1 MEENSIGYRNN
12 NFNLNKS
19 AKINKKIKIIYP
31 EYISTKELKMLQTKN
46 DHELNKINE
55 SNLYLQQQ
63 SIFSNKSNMN
73 SFLNY
78 LNEIFNSKKN
88 NNEDSKIKINSDNII
103 KKHLI
108 KKLKNKRLNNPRKL
122 IENKN
127 KFFPSN
133 LLDYIHPYEYLFNHK
148 INKNNHNTNSN
159 SKINKTEKQFEL
171 HLSDI
176 DFIPKKKTKYFSRN
190 QNKNT
195 IFLKMNKTET
205 NRRNISNKYENKR
218 CQTTNNFFNNNISK
232 IKKSRNKKI
241 FLTDNSSTINNK
253 RQKELFQNLT
263 NITHR
268 LKTIKKELISEYQN
282 KDKNLA
288 NEEKSNQILS
298 NFFNNNINSKIN
310 DAQLIKSLFK
320 QIKKKSFFA
329 DLSQQY
335 SSNNRK
341 AFPTTIKKRFLQQL
355 LKMDVL
361 EKKEKIL
368 NTYRYNNDYILK
380 NEFNKL
386 KENEISKNR
395 RLFNKN
401 IEKMK
406 NLNINN
412 IKSFLKMM
420 NNKKIK

>member
-1 MEENSIGYRNN
+1 MEENSIGYKNN
-12 NFNLNKS
+12 NYNLNKS
-19 AKINKKIKIIYP
+19 VGRNKKIKIIYP
-31 EYISTKELKMLQTKN
+31 KYISTRDLKMLQNKN
-46 DHELNKINE
+46 DNELNEINKT
-55 SNLYLQQQ
+55 NLYLQQQ
-63 SIFSNKSNMN
+63 SIFSDKSNMN

-78 LNEIFNSKKN
+78 LNEIVNSKKN
-88 NNEDSKIKINSDNII
+88 NNEDSKIKLNSDNII

-122 IENKN
+122 LENKN
-127 KFFPSN
+127 KFIPSN

-148 INKNNHNTNSN
+148 INKNNQKTTSN
-159 SKINKTEKQFEL
+159 SQINKTEKKLEL

-263 NITHR
+263 NITYR

-341 AFPTTIKKRFLQQL
+341 TFPTTIKKKFLQQL

-395 RLFNKN
+395 SLFNKN

-412 IKSFLKMM
+412 IESFLKMM